1 LRCVILLLRTQR
13 HRHNFALSGII
24 WLENFLQQWPKT
36 IILVSHDR
44 NFLNTVC
51 DRIMLIFGGKM
62 EVYKGNYDTFESAR
76 TERMKQLRRNA
87 LLPHPHVTRL
97 RALPPLA
104 FLTGSRHD

>member
-1 LRCVILLLRTQR
+1 VC
-13 HRHNFALSGII
+13 HSGII

-76 TERMKQLRRNA
+76 TERMKQLRRA
-87 LLPHPHVTRL
+87 ICVMVYSFYYASRCSSGTTEAQQTK
-97 RALPPLA
+97 RAHIQS
-104 FLTGSRHD
+104 FIDR